1 MAGASSGELETKAED
16 DAEEKDDGRC
26 TGISCCDTVELEEG
40 LFIISATA
48 EAAAV
53 AWWLELIGSDVSC
66 AEDLRR

>member
-53 AWWLELIGSDVSC
+53 A
-66 AEDLRR
+66 